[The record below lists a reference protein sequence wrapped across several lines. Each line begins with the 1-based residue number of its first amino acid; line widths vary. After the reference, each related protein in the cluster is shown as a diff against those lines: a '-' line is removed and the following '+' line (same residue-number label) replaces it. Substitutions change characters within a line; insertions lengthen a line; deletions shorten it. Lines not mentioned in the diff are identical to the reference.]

1 MSGRGWTLF
10 LVAVFVLVLP
20 GIAGAQDSAETLIE
34 QQRAR
39 DAEAAGPQSRVGVVH
54 PDAKNTRGAD
64 GLLFV
69 GVDDPTVSTYSIDP
83 VSNTTTPQFLG
94 FDVWGAAMIPAALPG
109 DAVVYF
115 NDGSSLYRWPADGV
129 PELCCTLT
137 YQALTSSV
145 VSVAYDPVGGRLLF
159 TKNISVEAV
168 YALPVVAA
176 NCPAACDMTQEIVYA
191 STADIGGLAVDTTT
205 GDLYGTDDGS
215 SSIVRINNDGSLTVV
230 APYPA
235 GQTDIDGLAYGN
247 GKLFL
252 VIDEPGDIFVYDIAS
267 GLYETPLT
275 NPWTTSEIFS
285 GGAFG
290 NGLVPVELQ
299 SFNVE

>member
-1 MSGRGWTLF
+1 MAGF
-10 LVAVFVLVLP
+10 VFALP
-20 GIAGAQDSAETLIE
+20 GIAVAQDSAETLIE

-39 DAEAAGPQSRVGVVH
+39 DVEAAGPQSRVGVML
-54 PDAKNTRGAD
+54 PDAENARGAD
-64 GLLFV
+64 GLLFI
-69 GVDDPTVSTYSIDP
+69 GVDDSTVSTYSIDP
-83 VSNTTTPQFLG
+83 IDNTTTPQFLG
-94 FDVWGAAMIPAALPG
+94 FEVWGAAMIPAALPG

-115 NDGSSLYRWPADGV
+115 NDGSSLYRWPANGV

-137 YQALTSSV
+137 YLAATSSV
-145 VSVAYDPVGGRLLF
+145 VSVAYDPVGARLLF

-191 STADIGGLAVDTTT
+191 TTADIGGLAVDTTN
-205 GDLYGTDDGS
+205 GDLYGTDDGAND
-215 SSIVRINNDGSLTVV
+215 SIVRFNNDGTLTVI

-247 GKLFL
+247 GKLYL
-252 VIDEPGDIFVYDIAS
+252 VIDEPGDIFVYDIVS

-275 NPWTTSEIFS
+275 NPWATSEVFC

-290 NGLVPVELQ
+290 SGLIPVELQ
-299 SFNVE
+299 TFNVE